1 MSLKNK
7 VAVITGAGQGI
18 GKAIAVAF
26 AAENCRVV
34 VSDLNKAACD
44 EVVAE
49 IKEKGGSAIAVK
61 CDASVKTEIDK
72 MIGETIEEFGG
83 LDIIVNNAGIF
94 PFRPFAEMTEEEWDQ
109 VLDVNL
115 KSAFLCSQAAAKMM
129 SAGGRIINISSIAS
143 VIGFAGLV
151 HYCSSK
157 SGMFGLTRAVA
168 LEIANRHITVN
179 AIAPGSI
186 ETPGATTGLDEKMK
200 EQTVAA
206 IPLGRMGTGDDIAQ
220 AALFLASEKASYI
233 TGQTIIVDGGW
244 TLR

>member
-1 MSLKNK
+1 MLLKNK
-7 VAVITGAGQGI
+7 IAVITGAGQGI
-18 GKAIAVAF
+18 GKAIALAF
-26 AAENCRVV
+26 AAENCRML
-34 VSDLNKAACD
+34 VSDLNKNACED
-44 EVVAE
+44 VVAE
-49 IKEKGGSAIAVK
+49 IKEQGGSAIAFK
-61 CDASVKTEIDK
+61 CDVSDKIEIDK
-72 MIGETIEEFGG
+72 MVNETIEEFGG

-94 PFRPFAEMTEEEWDQ
+94 PFKAFTDITEEEWDK
-109 VLDVNL
+109 VMNVNL

-143 VIGFAGLV
+143 VIGFSGLV

-157 SGMFGLTRAVA
+157 SGMSGLTRAVA

-186 ETPGATTGLDEKMK
+186 ETPGATAGLDEAMK
-200 EQTVAA
+200 EQTIAA
-206 IPLGRMGTGDDIAQ
+206 IPLGRMGTGEDIAQ
-220 AALFLASEKASYI
+220 AAVFLASEKASYI